1 VDLTLILLVVLL
13 VIVVVVFILAL
24 RGGRRGENVPAAGQ
38 VAEQQP
44 PVRPAIAAPQ
54 GQAPEGGAADAPSAR
69 RLATAAPPAP
79 SAQVTTTATTT
90 REAPTAPT
98 APTATARPVAPAQA
112 ATGAVAEA
120 PRPHAEAPVAR
131 HGPEPDGAR
140 VRNAAWADD
149 RVIVRGVPVVERG
162 GPALETNHALPTM
175 SEAAAAGGARVA
187 GDAGNVRSAGDTR
200 PASVATTGAPPVGLE
215 AATAGVTAAAATD
228 AAPVAPSTAPTS
240 VDGATTNSAPAMELV
255 VQPPTRTGAVMLSV
269 APQRLPFR
277 LAELLGEQRGLEEAI
292 TIAHRRID
300 DVELG
305 PDPGAAENRVR
316 LAVLRQD
323 LTQKQE
329 RLREIL
335 FLQDGYRWVQQHM
348 APDHAPGEG

>member
-90 REAPTAPT
+90 REAPT

-305 PDPGAAENRVR
+305 PNPGAAENRVR

>member
-1 VDLTLILLVVLL
+1 MDLTLILLVVLL

-90 REAPTAPT
+90 REAPT

-305 PDPGAAENRVR
+305 PNPGAAENRVR